1 MLPVKCVRFP
11 VLSYLQSKD
20 LKLIVIPIL
29 LMSVV
34 LHLHGTVT
42 FYRNLI
48 KTPEYSHLTDF
59 VPRLLDNNKGK
70 QSCANLMKQNYVS
83 S

>member
-1 MLPVKCVRFP
+1 MRFP

-20 LKLIVIPIL
+20 LKLIVIPIPL
-29 LMSVV
+29 LSIG

-48 KTPEYSHLTDF
+48 KTPEYLHLTDF
-59 VPRLLDNNKGK
+59 VPRLLDNNKAK
-70 QSCANLMKQNYVS
+70 HSCASLMKQNYVS

>member
-1 MLPVKCVRFP
+1 MLPVECMRFP

-20 LKLIVIPIL
+20 LKLIDIPIV
-29 LMSVV
+29 LMSIG

-48 KTPEYSHLTDF
+48 KTSEYSHLTDC
-59 VPRLLDNNKGK
+59 VPRLLDNRELKH
-70 QSCANLMKQNYVS
+70 QTFSARRR
-83 S
+83 

>member
-1 MLPVKCVRFP
+1 MKERRGAP
-11 VLSYLQSKD
+11 
-20 LKLIVIPIL
+20 L
-29 LMSVV
+29 LGSAKSIY
-34 LHLHGTVT
+34 
-42 FYRNLI
+42 YRNLI

-70 QSCANLMKQNYVS
+70 HSCANFMKQNYVS